1 MTSPVPVRY
10 AVRSLVRRR
19 GTALLCVAV
28 FAAEALML
36 LACLG
41 LLRGMRG
48 FMRSAADPANLIV
61 LERAV
66 GMLEHSRVPA
76 AAADALAALPGTV
89 VSPELVFG
97 DLATAPDGTTSV
109 PVRGV
114 GPAAEAVRRV
124 RWLAGALPTHDR
136 EVALGDAVAKA
147 TGLDVG
153 GTLAVDGTPYRV
165 VGRFA
170 ASPLYEAEAWA
181 ALRGLQ
187 RDTGNEGLLS
197 GLVVRGTTVDA
208 ALATLRADPRLAEL
222 DVRSEVDYFK
232 SQAHQARLFA
242 LLALVFG
249 ATLGLGVLFGSAN
262 TMRLFVEA
270 RRAELAT
277 LRALGFARHALFAAT
292 LLQITLLGL
301 AGAAVGAVG
310 ALGLAFVP
318 VTQLTPGFR
327 TVTIAVAVGPGEV
340 AVVTLVTLS
349 LASIAGLVPAVR
361 ASRVAV
367 AEVLSHAT

>member
-1 MTSPVPVRY
+1 
-10 AVRSLVRRR
+10 
-19 GTALLCVAV
+19 
-28 FAAEALML
+28 
-36 LACLG
+36 
-41 LLRGMRG
+41 
-48 FMRSAADPANLIV
+48 
-61 LERAV
+61 
-66 GMLEHSRVPA
+66 
-76 AAADALAALPGTV
+76 
-89 VSPELVFG
+89 
-97 DLATAPDGTTSV
+97 
-109 PVRGV
+109 
-114 GPAAEAVRRV
+114 
-124 RWLAGALPTHDR
+124 
-136 EVALGDAVAKA
+136 
-147 TGLDVG
+147 
-153 GTLAVDGTPYRV
+153 
-165 VGRFA
+165 
-170 ASPLYEAEAWA
+170 
-181 ALRGLQ
+181 
-187 RDTGNEGLLS
+187 
-197 GLVVRGTTVDA
+197 
-208 ALATLRADPRLAEL
+208 
-222 DVRSEVDYFK
+222 
-232 SQAHQARLFA
+232 
-242 LLALVFG
+242 ALVFG